1 MNLEPKNQINQ
12 YDGLAEIHSNGEFT
26 PIAILP
32 PTEAGDAPERVI
44 WAEIGRGPFHAP
56 FFGQDLV
63 HRLGEARWFVSS
75 ADAVARGSPFDHT
88 GVPLRGA
95 ILHMSR
101 CGSTLARNLLGA
113 VDRSLVMSEAT
124 LVNSALSQFTTT
136 RSLQPVL
143 SGFLRPDGDRL
154 QRGYLKCTSWNV
166 LAADRLLDSFPGLPM
181 VFIHRNPLEV
191 LVSLSRTPGWG
202 EGFPAGPSSL
212 ELETVESPI
221 ERAAI
226 RLRDFIAAAHRLK
239 QRGACRIVEY
249 PDIISRFIEGDL
261 PEYFGYEVD
270 DATRIRMRQVTEFN
284 SKRLQDRFR
293 SDSAEKLRS
302 AGEIP
307 DLQQAYEKH
316 LRV

>member
-56 FFGQDLV
+56 FFGEDLV

-75 ADAVARGSPFDHT
+75 ADALPEFAFRSP

-124 LVNSALSQFTTT
+124 LVNSALSQFTT

-284 SKRLQDRFR
+284 SKSLQDRFR
-293 SDSAEKLRS
+293 SDSAEKLRR

>member
-1 MNLEPKNQINQ
+1 
-12 YDGLAEIHSNGEFT
+12 HSNGDFT
-26 PIAILP
+26 PITVLP
-32 PTEAGDAPERVI
+32 STGAGDAPERVI
-44 WAEIGRGPFHAP
+44 WADIGRGPFHAP
-56 FFGQDLV
+56 FFHEDLAS
-63 HRLGEARWFVSS
+63 RLEEARWFVSS
-75 ADAVARGSPFDHT
+75 ADVLPGFSFRSP

-113 VDRSLVMSEAT
+113 VDRSLVMSEAS
-124 LVNSALSQFTTT
+124 LVNSALAEFTT

-166 LAADRLLDSFPGLPM
+166 LAADRLLDSFPGLPL

-212 ELETVESPI
+212 ELETIDSPI

-226 RLRDFIAAAHRLK
+226 RLRDFIAAARRLEE
-239 QRGACRIVEY
+239 RGACRFVEY
-249 PDIISRFIEGDL
+249 PDIISRFIDGDL
-261 PEYFGYEVD
+261 PEYFGYDPDEATRTRMNRVTEVD
-270 DATRIRMRQVTEFN
+270 
-284 SKRLQDRFR
+284 SKRPQDRFR
-293 SDSAEKLRS
+293 SDSAEKLRR
-302 AGEIP
+302 AEEIP
-307 DLQQAYEKH
+307 DLKRAYEKYLH
-316 LRV
+316 V